1 MKWTKNV
8 VTIVLTLV
16 LLPFQG
22 AIPAHAENFFFNCGG
37 GGTYTVDQPSG
48 VLTKSNNCKGSV
60 RIDESVKKIGPSAF
74 YSSLDLTDVYIP
86 DSVLEIGAGAFL
98 NAYDL
103 TSVRLPNNLIT
114 IEDDTFQM
122 TALKA
127 ITIPNTVTT
136 IGRDAFYRTRLT
148 SVVIPDSVIEIKDNA
163 FIWNDKLT
171 SITLGKSLRIIG
183 IQVFRGTN
191 FSQIDLPDAL
201 EKIDYLLFEGNNSL
215 SKIIYCGPLTGLPTS
230 PTCPP
235 DRKLIVEAAATK
247 KAAEK
252 AAAEKAA
259 ADKAA
264 ADKAAADKA
273 FQERYAETKAAEA
286 KAAADKI
293 KAQEDAI
300 QAEEDR
306 IQAIQDAKQLTITCK
321 KGSTTKKIRGE
332 SPKCPKGYVN
342 SIGNLLTFK
351 AFSECQLYKKDATLF
366 GAGLIDSGKT
376 LIIEN
381 PNNWE
386 GAVIQSNKF
395 NRVTW
400 SDLDCAFDY
409 MGASERV
416 RDVYNYKAA
425 NGVRTIRWGKITL
438 KFEEGF
444 FGTVYTFRQS

>member
-1 MKWTKNV
+1 MKRIQIVATF
-8 VTIVLTLV
+8 VLTLV

-60 RIDESVKKIGPSAF
+60 RIDETVKKISPFAF
-74 YSSLDLTDVYIP
+74 SSSYNLTDVYIS
-86 DSVLEIGAGAFL
+86 DSVLEIGEGAFL
-98 NAYDL
+98 STSAL
-103 TSVRLPNNLIT
+103 TSVRLPSNLIT
-114 IEDDTFQM
+114 IEDRTFSGSG
-122 TALKA
+122 LKS
-127 ITIPNTVTT
+127 ITIPSTVTT
-136 IGRDAFYRTRLT
+136 IGRDAFYMTKLT
-148 SVVIPDSVIEIKDNA
+148 SVVIPDSVVEIKDNA

-183 IQVFRGTN
+183 SQVFRGTN
-191 FSQIDLPDAL
+191 FSQIDLPDTL
-201 EKIDYLLFEGNNSL
+201 EKIGDLLFYSNDSL

-235 DRKLIVEAAATK
+235 DRKLIVEAAAFK
-247 KAAEK
+247 MAAEK
-252 AAAEKAA
+252 AAVDKAV
-259 ADKAA
+259 ADKKA

-273 FQERYAETKAAEA
+273 FQESYAATKAAEA

-300 QAEEDR
+300 QAEEDA
-306 IQAIQDAKQLTITCK
+306 IQASQDAKQLTITCK

-332 SPKCPKGYVN
+332 SPKCPKGYIN
-342 SIGNLLTFK
+342 TIGHLLTFK

-366 GAGLIDSGKT
+366 GAGLINSGKT

-386 GAVIQSNKF
+386 GSVIQSNKV

-416 RDVYNYKAA
+416 RDVYNYKATK
-425 NGVRTIRWGKITL
+425 GVRTIRWGKITL
-438 KFEEGF
+438 QFEEGF
-444 FGTVYTFRQS
+444 FGTSYTFRQS